1 MTELAEDFTVVH
13 NNISIRNESSEDES
27 EINHQ
32 DIILNCRWVLEG
44 ILLPSIGVI
53 GILGRLT

>member
-1 MTELAEDFTVVH
+1 MTEAAEDLTVVH
-13 NNISIRNESSEDES
+13 NNISIRNDSSDDER